1 MYLDQHAINNP
12 ERAAII
18 MASTGKTISYSELEG
33 RANQLAHVLRSEG
46 LQRLDHYSIFME
58 NNEWYMESCAAGE
71 RAGSYYTCVNSFLT
85 AEELAYD

>member
-46 LQRLDHYSIFME
+46 LQRLDHYSIFM
-58 NNEWYMESCAAGE
+58 
-71 RAGSYYTCVNSFLT
+71 
-85 AEELAYD
+85 

>member
-12 ERAAII
+12 DQAAII
-18 MASTGKTISYSELEG
+18 MASTGKTISYSEFEG

-58 NNEWYMESCAAGE
+58 KIG
-71 RAGSYYTCVNSFLT
+71 RAHV
-85 AEELAYD
+85 